1 MASAAVELAR
11 YVRHDG
17 TQIQSIEVNR
27 RLASMW
33 FAWSLRPL
41 TWQLP
46 NAWDEF
52 AGDYPTGDGWI
63 KLHTNAPHHKA
74 AALAVL
80 GPVASRD
87 ALAAKVATWQADDLE
102 QAVVDA
108 GGCAATL
115 RTQQQWL
122 AHPQGLA
129 VNQEPLLHWQTVGRC
144 DTTPTRSLSNEVN
157 PTSVAQPLAEL
168 KVLDLTR
175 VLAGPVAGR
184 FLAGYGAQVLRID
197 PPDWEEPGVVQEVTL
212 GKRCAGLDL
221 KTPQDRQ
228 RFDALL
234 ANADVL
240 LHGYRADALET
251 LGYDRARLTRINPQ
265 LIDVCLNAFGWSGPW
280 RNRRGFDSLVQMSC
294 GIADHGMRMSNAQR
308 PTPLPVQAL
317 DHATGY
323 LLAAATLR
331 ALSARREGYVLSAKT
346 SLARVAALLQTTQR
360 TDIGPG
366 ISDETGADRAPA
378 IEPTAWGDAQRL
390 RWPIKLSVLSTTT
403 STDTETIAANWAIPA
418 GALRSSPAQWG
429 DA

>member
-46 NAWDEF
+46 NAWDEL
-52 AGDYPTGDGWI
+52 AGDYPTVDGWI

-80 GPVASRD
+80 GPAANRD
-87 ALAAKVATWQADDLE
+87 VLAAKVATWQAEDLE
-102 QAVVDA
+102 GAVVDA
-108 GGCAATL
+108 GGCAAML
-115 RTQQQWL
+115 HTQQQWL

-129 VNQEPLLHWQTVGRC
+129 VTQEPLLSWQTIGHC
-144 DTTPTRSLSNEVN
+144 DTTPPKSPPLSKSQ
-157 PTSVAQPLAEL
+157 TSSAGTDLSAPPLSDL
-168 KVLDLTR
+168 KILDLTR

-197 PPDWEEPGVVQEVTL
+197 PPNWEEPGVVPEVTL

-240 LHGYRADALET
+240 LHGYRADALDA
-251 LGYDRARLTRINPQ
+251 LGYDRTRLSSINPQ

-308 PTPLPVQAL
+308 PTPLPC
-317 DHATGY
+317 
-323 LLAAATLR
+323 LLYTSPSPR
-331 ALSARREGYVLSAKT
+331 DRTRSRMPSSA
-346 SLARVAALLQTTQR
+346 
-360 TDIGPG
+360 
-366 ISDETGADRAPA
+366 
-378 IEPTAWGDAQRL
+378 
-390 RWPIKLSVLSTTT
+390 
-403 STDTETIAANWAIPA
+403 
-418 GALRSSPAQWG
+418 
-429 DA
+429 